1 VYGALLDTLTAQ
13 GVEWV
18 QIDEP
23 ILVTELDAEWRHA
36 FRTAYAALETRRIKL
51 LLATYFGQLQD
62 NLTLAASLPVD
73 GLHIDA
79 INARDE
85 VDALVRE
92 LPPERVLSIGAIN
105 GRNIWK
111 TDLNATLDWLEPLAK
126 QLGDRLWLAPS
137 CSLLHVPVDLANE
150 AKLDA
155 EIRSWLAFALQ
166 KLDELKVL
174 ATALNEG
181 RDKVADAL
189 AANAAAI
196 ESRRRSPRVNNP
208 AVKAAIARID
218 ARLGNRASPYAQRA
232 SKQSARL

>member
-1 VYGALLDTLTAQ
+1 M
-13 GVEWV
+13 
-18 QIDEP
+18 
-23 ILVTELDAEWRHA
+23 
-36 FRTAYAALETRRIKL
+36 
-51 LLATYFGQLQD
+51 
-62 NLTLAASLPVD
+62 
-73 GLHIDA
+73 
-79 INARDE
+79 
-85 VDALVRE
+85 
-92 LPPERVLSIGAIN
+92 LSVGAIN

-137 CSLLHVPVDLANE
+137 CSLLHVPVDLASE
-150 AKLDA
+150 EKLDA

-181 RDKVADAL
+181 RDKVAEAL

-196 ESRRRSPRVNNP
+196 HSRRQSPRVNNP

-218 ARLGNRASPYAQRA
+218 AQLGNRAAPIR
-232 SKQSARL
+232 SARRSSRHA